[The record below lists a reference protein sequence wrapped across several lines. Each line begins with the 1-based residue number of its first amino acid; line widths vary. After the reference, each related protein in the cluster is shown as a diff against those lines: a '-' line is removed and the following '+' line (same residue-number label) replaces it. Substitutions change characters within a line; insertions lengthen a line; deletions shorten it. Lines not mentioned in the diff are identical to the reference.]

1 VEKEE
6 LVHSR
11 PPRVLGLLAAAM
23 LVVGAC
29 GGNPTSPGAS
39 AGPAT
44 GAPATAAPGTAAP
57 PTFAAADLRWYC
69 CLGTGEDPAQVPTE
83 NEVAAGFA
91 EKYPGSTLKFEVVT
105 YDSARATLSTQ
116 IAAGNAPDIVGPAGV
131 GGIAA
136 FKGQW
141 LDLDPLITKWGYDT
155 SQFDPGAVSFYHNDD
170 EGQFGLPFA
179 IYPSMLWYKNDHFTD
194 AGLNPPPHKY
204 GEKYKMPDGTEVDWD
219 YDTIREIAKILTVD
233 ANGNDA
239 TSADFDPTKI
249 EQYGFEVQRDDLRGL
264 GAYFGA
270 GNLTG
275 ADGKTVTIPDAWKD
289 GWKFFYD
296 GMWKDH
302 FIMTGPVYETDEFNG
317 GGYSFFSG
325 RVAMAENFLWTTYG
339 VADAGTDW
347 DLGAIPS
354 HNGTT
359 TSPLNADTFAVMK
372 GSKNP
377 DAAFAAFT
385 YLIGDASD
393 ELLGLYGG
401 MPARPDKQDAFFD
414 ALDASTGEDGEVR
427 FPQGVD
433 WQVAKDSVQYADNP
447 NFEAYMPKYNETLTI
462 LGTYLSKWTTTPGLN
477 MDAEIEALRAEV
489 QAEWDK

>member
-6 LVHSR
+6 PVHSR
-11 PPRVLGLLAAAM
+11 PPRVLGLLIAA
-23 LVVGAC
+23 LFVVGAC
-29 GGNPTSPGAS
+29 GGNTASPGGS

-44 GAPATAAPGTAAP
+44 GTPATAAPGTPAAAAS
-57 PTFAAADLRWYC
+57 FAPADLRWYC
-69 CLGTGEDPAQVPTE
+69 CLGTGEDPSQVPTE
-83 NEVAAGFA
+83 EEVAAGFA
-91 EKYPGSTLKFEVVT
+91 DAHPGSTLKFEVVT

-116 IAAGNAPDIVGPAGV
+116 IAGGNAPDIVGPAGV

-155 SQFDPGAVSFYHNDD
+155 SQFDPNAVAFYKNAD

-179 IYPSMLWYKNDHFTD
+179 IYPSVLWYKNDHFTD

-204 GEKYKMPDGTEVDWD
+204 GEKYTMPDGSQVDWS

-239 TSADFDPTKI
+239 TSAEFDPDKI
-249 EQYGFEVQRDDLRGL
+249 VQYGFEPQRDDLRGL
-264 GAYFGA
+264 GSYWGA
-270 GNLTG
+270 GNLAGT
-275 ADGKTVTIPDAWKD
+275 DGKTVTIPDAWKD
-289 GWKFFYD
+289 AWKFFYE
-296 GMWKDH
+296 GMWTDH
-302 FIMTGPVYETDEFNG
+302 TIMTGPVYETDEFNG
-317 GGYSFFSG
+317 GGYAFFSG
-325 RVAMAENFLWTTYG
+325 RVAMSENFLWTTYG

-347 DLGAIPS
+347 DIAAIPS

-377 DAAFAAFT
+377 DAAFAALT
-385 YLIGDASD
+385 YLLGDAS
-393 ELLGLYGG
+393 EKLLNLYGG
-401 MPARPDKQDAFFD
+401 MPARPDKQDAFFET
-414 ALDASTGEDGEVR
+414 LGQSEGFPEV
-427 FPQGVD
+427 VD
-433 WQVAKDSVQYADNP
+433 WQVAKDSVEFADNP

-477 MDAEIEALRAEV
+477 MDNEIEALRAEV

>member
-1 VEKEE
+1 
-6 LVHSR
+6 
-11 PPRVLGLLAAAM
+11 
-23 LVVGAC
+23 
-29 GGNPTSPGAS
+29 
-39 AGPAT
+39 
-44 GAPATAAPGTAAP
+44 
-57 PTFAAADLRWYC
+57 
-69 CLGTGEDPAQVPTE
+69 
-83 NEVAAGFA
+83 
-91 EKYPGSTLKFEVVT
+91 
-105 YDSARATLSTQ
+105 
-116 IAAGNAPDIVGPAGV
+116 
-131 GGIAA
+131 
-136 FKGQW
+136 
-141 LDLDPLITKWGYDT
+141 
-155 SQFDPGAVSFYHNDD
+155 
-170 EGQFGLPFA
+170 
-179 IYPSMLWYKNDHFTD
+179 
-194 AGLNPPPHKY
+194 
-204 GEKYKMPDGTEVDWD
+204 MPDGTEVDWD

-239 TSADFDPTKI
+239 TSAEFDPTKI

-275 ADGKTVTIPDAWKD
+275 PDGKTVTIPDAWKD

-339 VADAGTDW
+339 VAGAGTDW

-414 ALDASTGEDGEVR
+414 ALDASTGEDGEIRSRRAWTGRSPRTASSTPTTRTSRRTCPVQRDPHHPRDVPVQVDDEARAGHGCRDRGAPRRDPGRVGQVTSPRWSNCRPSPIAGSRSTSAGALPVR
-427 FPQGVD
+427 
-433 WQVAKDSVQYADNP
+433 
-447 NFEAYMPKYNETLTI
+447 I
-462 LGTYLSKWTTTPGLN
+462 
-477 MDAEIEALRAEV
+477 
-489 QAEWDK
+489 